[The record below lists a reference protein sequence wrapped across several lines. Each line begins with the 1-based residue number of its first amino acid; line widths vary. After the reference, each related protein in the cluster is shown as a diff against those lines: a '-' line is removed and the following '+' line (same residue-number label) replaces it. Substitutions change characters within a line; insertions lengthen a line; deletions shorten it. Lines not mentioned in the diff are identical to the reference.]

1 MKNNE
6 QKKMEGKDVRGKIEK
21 KKVTLQIFYDDIWE
35 EMRKENH
42 AYFFFFGGIEH

>member
-21 KKVTLQIFYDDIWE
+21 KKLHCRFSMMIFG
-35 EMRKENH
+35 KK
-42 AYFFFFGGIEH
+42 